1 MKGLLAQF
9 PGRRSSWGVIGG
21 WILLLVVFAP
31 FGSKIPDVTNDE
43 YVLPGGSQTAQL
55 HQILRDRFPGGDLR
69 PALIVYRHEGGLTDA
84 DKTEIMAEAGA
95 LAGIEKVA
103 QPVAPFPE
111 QPLTENLVSANG
123 EVALTIVPIEA
134 GKIFHVIPTID
145 AIRDELPTEG
155 PLEAHVTGFPGIT
168 ADYNGAIKD
177 ADFKLLGATVVLV
190 LFLLILVYR
199 SPVLALVPLIVV
211 GVAYM
216 VTSGIIYLLNRGAGL
231 AVDSSSTSLL
241 LVLMFGAGTDYCL
254 LLVSRY
260 GARLRRTESAPEALR
275 QAIPEAMPP
284 MVASGLTVI
293 AALLTTLAGVF
304 GVFRTFG
311 PVTAIGIAV
320 VLLSGLTLL
329 PAILSLLGRR
339 AYWPSAKAVAVAPG
353 GTVDAERGSARWR
366 GIALRVRRRPL
377 AYLGASVAL
386 LLICASGL
394 LLWKTDLDPL
404 RQFRT
409 TNDSSQ
415 GYEILKSA
423 FPPGTVNP
431 TSILVDKAEGP
442 VQSGDLDLVIRRVT
456 TVPGVARVLDSGQR
470 STDGRAA
477 ILSMIYTDDPFS
489 PEALDRTEEVRDV
502 LSGSPSS
509 TLHVLVGDGSA
520 ERLDAR
526 IAQSRDTKVIVPLVL
541 LVVLATLILLLR
553 ALVAPLFLL
562 ATVVLSYAATL
573 GLTVAIFHFVFG
585 QEGFHSAMPL
595 IIFIFLVALG
605 SDYNIFL
612 MSRVR
617 EEAARFGTREG
628 TVNAV
633 AATGP
638 VITSAGLILAGTFAV
653 LTIIPS
659 WDLSLIGF
667 AVALGVLLDTFL
679 VRSICVPA
687 LTWLFGERSWWP
699 SSAESG
705 RKSTL
710 VTSVYTTQELLGVER
725 AAELGPASP
734 AEE

>member
-9 PGRRSSWGVIGG
+9 PGRRSSWAVIGG

-69 PALIVYRHEGGLTDA
+69 PAVIVYRHEGGLTQA
-84 DKTEIMAEAGA
+84 DKAEIMAEARA
-95 LAGIEKVA
+95 VAGIEKVA
-103 QPVAPFPE
+103 QPIAPFPE
-111 QPLTENLVSANG
+111 QPLNADLISTNG

-145 AIRDELPTEG
+145 AIRDELPTDG
-155 PLEAHVTGFPGIT
+155 SLEAHVTGFPAIT

-190 LFLLILVYR
+190 LLLLIAVYR

-216 VTSGIIYLLNRGAGL
+216 ITTGIVYLLNRGTGL

-275 QAIPEAMPP
+275 QAIPEAAPP

-339 AYWPSAKAVAVAPG
+339 AYWPSAASVAPG
-353 GTVDAERGSARWR
+353 SGADAERGSARWR
-366 GIALRVRRRPL
+366 SIALRVRRQPA
-377 AYLGASVAL
+377 AYLGVSVVL
-386 LLICASGL
+386 LLVCASGL

-404 RQFRT
+404 RQFRA

-423 FPPGTVNP
+423 FAPGFVNP
-431 TSILVDKAEGP
+431 TSILVDRQEGAVRP
-442 VQSGDLDLVIRRVT
+442 ADLAAVSARAT
-456 TVPGVARVLDSGQR
+456 SVPGVQRAIDTGQR

-489 PEALDRTEEVRDV
+489 PKALDRTAEVRGV
-502 LSGSPSS
+502 LGDAVPGV
-509 TLHVLVGDGSA
+509 HILVGEGSA

-526 IAQSRDTKVIVPLVL
+526 IAQSRDTKVIVPIVL
-541 LVVLATLILLLR
+541 LVVLTTLILLLR

-573 GLTVAIFHFVFG
+573 GLTVAIFKFVFG
-585 QEGFHSAMPL
+585 QHGFHSAMPL

-617 EEAARFGTREG
+617 EEATRYGTREG
-628 TVNAV
+628 TLNAV

-699 SSAESG
+699 SSADDG

-710 VTSVYTTQELLGVER
+710 VTSVFTTQELLGVDR
-725 AAELGPASP
+725 AAELRPAP
-734 AEE
+734 PPEE